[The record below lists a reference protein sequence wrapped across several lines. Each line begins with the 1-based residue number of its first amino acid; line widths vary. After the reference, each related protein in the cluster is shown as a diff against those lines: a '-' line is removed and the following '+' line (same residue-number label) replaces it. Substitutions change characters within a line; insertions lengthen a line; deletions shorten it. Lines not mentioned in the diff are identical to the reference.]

1 MGTLSIWGGI
11 FVIKM
16 EPWFIGLLCGIG
28 VIVIGIIALIVILS
42 VRKGKNKPKHI
53 KVDDEFINNLL
64 NLLGGKDNIEE
75 VTVDNGR
82 LKFKVTELDSVDLE
96 GIKTIATSG
105 VFVTGNI
112 IKTLFK
118 LDSQIIKKA
127 LDNIL

>member
-1 MGTLSIWGGI
+1 M
-11 FVIKM
+11 VKM
-16 EPWFIGLLCGIG
+16 EPWFIALLCGIG
-28 VIVIGIIALIVILS
+28 VVVIAAIVLIIVFVVLK
-42 VRKGKNKPKHI
+42 RNNKPKHI
-53 KVDDEFINNLL
+53 KVDDEFTNNLI

-82 LKFKVTELDSVDLE
+82 LKFQVANLDTVDLE

-127 LDNIL
+127 LENIL

>member
-11 FVIKM
+11 FVVKM
-16 EPWFIGLLCGIG
+16 EPWFIALLCGIG
-28 VIVIGIIALIVILS
+28 VVVIAAIVLIIVFVVL
-42 VRKGKNKPKHI
+42 KGKNKPKHI
-53 KVDDEFINNLL
+53 KVDDEFTNNLI

-82 LKFKVTELDSVDLE
+82 LKFQVANLDTVDLE

>member
-1 MGTLSIWGGI
+1 M
-11 FVIKM
+11 IKM

-28 VIVIGIIALIVILS
+28 VIVIGIITLVVILS
-42 VRKGKNKPKHI
+42 LRKGKNKPKHI
-53 KVDDEFINNLL
+53 KVDDEFIDNLL
-64 NLLGGKDNIEE
+64 NLLGGKDNIED

-82 LKFKVTELDSVDLE
+82 LKFKVINLDPVDLN
-96 GIKTIATSG
+96 GIKAIATSG

-127 LDNIL
+127 LDARI

>member
-1 MGTLSIWGGI
+1 
-11 FVIKM
+11 M
-16 EPWFIGLLCGIG
+16 EPWIIALLCGIG
-28 VIVIGIIALIVILS
+28 VVVIAAIVLIIDFVVL
-42 VRKGKNKPKHI
+42 KGNNKPKHI
-53 KVDDEFINNLL
+53 KVDDERFTNNLI

-82 LKFKVTELDSVDLE
+82 LKFQVADLDTVDLE